1 MEAENLIPEI
11 ARFAI
16 FEGALP
22 STRPEDLLHLAGKVR
37 AANSGRGIEIGVE
50 KFLWV
55 HEKEA
60 LRMFGPNPAGAATAI
75 RSLIFNYLLPNLGS
89 VSQEAVATELASMEI
104 RPETRLDVE
113 ALFKKVA
120 KPVVKPTKAEKSD
133 KPEKGAKD
141 KNGR

>member
-1 MEAENLIPEI
+1 MDAENLIPEI

-37 AANSGRGIEIGVE
+37 AANAGRGIDLGVE

-75 RSLIFNYLLPNLGS
+75 RSLVFNYLLADLGS
-89 VSQEAVATELASMEI
+89 IPPEALATELATMEI
-104 RPETRLDVE
+104 KPDTKLDVA

-120 KPVVKPTKAEKSD
+120 KPAKPE

-141 KNGR
+141 KGAR

>member
-1 MEAENLIPEI
+1 MDAETLIPEI

-22 STRPEDLLHLAGKVR
+22 STRPEDIIHLAGKVR
-37 AANSGRGIEIGVE
+37 AANAGRGIEVGVE

-75 RSLIFNYLLPNLGS
+75 RSLVFNYLLPDLGS
-89 VSQEAVATELASMEI
+89 ISTEALATELATMEI
-104 RPETRLDVE
+104 TPATKLDVP
-113 ALFKKVA
+113 ALFKKIG
-120 KPVVKPTKAEKSD
+120 KPSKP
-133 KPEKGAKD
+133 GAKE
-141 KNGR
+141 KPPR

>member
-1 MEAENLIPEI
+1 MDAENLIPEI

-22 STRPEDLLHLAGKVR
+22 STRPEDILHLSGKVR
-37 AANSGRGIEIGVE
+37 AANSGRGIDLGVE

-75 RSLIFNYLLPNLGS
+75 RSLIFNYLLPELGAIPP
-89 VSQEAVATELASMEI
+89 EALATELATMEI
-104 RPETRLDVE
+104 TPATKLDVPV
-113 ALFKKVA
+113 LFKKISKPA
-120 KPVVKPTKAEKSD
+120 KPEKPE
-133 KPEKGAKD
+133 KPEKGS
-141 KNGR
+141 RSR

>member
-1 MEAENLIPEI
+1 MDAENLIPEI

-22 STRPEDLLHLAGKVR
+22 STRPEDIIHLAGKVR
-37 AANSGRGIEIGVE
+37 NANAGRGIELGVE

-75 RSLIFNYLLPNLGS
+75 RSLIFNYLLPELGAIP
-89 VSQEAVATELASMEI
+89 QEALATELATMEI
-104 RPETRLDVE
+104 RPDTRLDVS
-113 ALFKKVA
+113 ALFKKITTPAKPEKVA
-120 KPVVKPTKAEKSD
+120 KQAEKSS
-133 KPEKGAKD
+133 KSKGAH
-141 KNGR
+141 

>member
-37 AANSGRGIEIGVE
+37 AANVGRGIDIGVE

-75 RSLIFNYLLPNLGS
+75 RSLIFNYLLPALGTI
-89 VSQEAVATELASMEI
+89 SQEALATELASMEI
-104 RPETRLDVE
+104 RPETKLDVT
-113 ALFKKVA
+113 ALFKKVS
-120 KPVVKPTKAEKSD
+120 KPVKPEKS
-133 KPEKGAKD
+133 EKGAKD
-141 KNGR
+141 KSAR